1 MNQDVFTAG
10 TSIRGD
16 ALVDVSGMATFV
28 AVISESSFTIA
39 ARRIGVSKSV
49 ISRRISDM
57 EAQLG
62 VSLIDRNALRV
73 RPTEVGAVYYAKC
86 VRILES
92 IESANDFVTG
102 FHGGIRGSI
111 RTLVPK
117 CFNLLVTSPMF
128 SEFASLYPELKVE
141 VRADDTVGNLHDS
154 GFDLALRIG
163 SLLDAGMVA
172 KTVGHCRYWL
182 VASAGYLKERGT
194 PQSVDALESHSCL
207 LHANVGGD
215 GWQFSADGEDCLVR
229 VNERM
234 RSDCNFQLLDAARA
248 GLGLAMLP
256 DYMLDEPVSSG
267 SLMIVMP
274 QFVAKPSPISV
285 VYPPSRRGSPKLQ
298 AIVNFFSEKLAGLPS
313 LERFAVKYVPQQG

>member
-1 MNQDVFTAG
+1 MNQDIVAAG
-10 TSIRGD
+10 TSIRSD
-16 ALVDVSGMATFV
+16 LLVDVSSMVTFV

-49 ISRRISDM
+49 ISRRVSDM

-62 VSLIDRNALRV
+62 VSLIDRHALRV

-92 IESANDFVTG
+92 IQSANDFVTS
-102 FHGGIRGSI
+102 FHTGIRGSI

-141 VRADDTVGNLHDS
+141 VRADDAVGNLQDS

-163 SLLDAGMVA
+163 ALTDAGMVA
-172 KTVGHCRYWL
+172 KTVGHCHYWL
-182 VASAGYLKERGT
+182 VASAGYLKARGM
-194 PQSVDALESHSCL
+194 PESIEALESHCGL
-207 LHANVGGD
+207 LHANTAGE
-215 GWQFSADGEDCLVR
+215 GWQFNANGEEYLVR

-234 RSDCNFQLLDAARA
+234 RSDCNLQLLDAAQA

-256 DYMLDEPVSSG
+256 DYLLDQPVSSG
-267 SLMIVMP
+267 SLVLVMP
-274 QFVAKPSPISV
+274 QFAAQPCPISV
-285 VYPPSRRGSPKLQ
+285 VYPPGRRGSPKLQ
-298 AIVNFFSEKLAGLPS
+298 AIVGFFSDKLAGSPPWG
-313 LERFAVKYVPQQG
+313 RFAEKYLPQS